1 MLLNIFKII
10 INQIENNNIMEMNY
24 TVEGSG
30 DKTIVFIHGLSDSL
44 EYWRVL
50 SSRLQDDYRIVL
62 YDIRGHGK
70 SPYKPFTIGLL
81 VDDLYN
87 LLLKLNI
94 EKTSLIGF
102 SMGGNVAL
110 SFAIKYPHIAD
121 RLVIMSSFSECDE
134 NLKSKFIELKTAIT
148 HSFEDFYDAIIH
160 YVIMDDVFNK
170 NRDVLEIVKRESAKN
185 ANLEAIANGIDM
197 GMDLNITDQLCE
209 IDNPTLILSG
219 REDDLI
225 SQDLTDIIKDN
236 IKNSNAVVFDN
247 IKHNLLVGKTVSEI
261 LKLIRQ
267 FI

>member
-1 MLLNIFKII
+1 
-10 INQIENNNIMEMNY
+10 MEMNY
-24 TVEGSG
+24 AVEGSG
-30 DKTIVFIHGLSDSL
+30 DKTVVFIHGLSDSM

-50 SSRLQDDYRIVL
+50 SSSLHDDYMMVL

-70 SPYKPFTIGLL
+70 SLYEPFTIDLL

-102 SMGGNVAL
+102 SLGGNIAL
-110 SFAIKYPHIAD
+110 SFAVKYPDIAE

-134 NLKSKFIELKTAIT
+134 NLKSKFKELRYAINK
-148 HSFEDFYDAIIH
+148 SYEDFYDAIIH
-160 YVIMDDVFNK
+160 YVIMDDVFNR
-170 NRDVLEIVKRESAKN
+170 NREVLEIVKRESAKT

-197 GMDLNITDQLCE
+197 GFDLNISDQLCG
-209 IDNPTLILSG
+209 IDNPTLILAG

-225 SQDLTDIIKDN
+225 SQDLTDIMKNN
-236 IKNSNAVVFDN
+236 IKNSNMVVFDD
-247 IKHNLLVGKTVSEI
+247 IKHNLLIGDNVSEI
-261 LKLIRQ
+261 LRLIRK

>member
-1 MLLNIFKII
+1 
-10 INQIENNNIMEMNY
+10 MEMNY
-24 TVEGSG
+24 VVEGNG
-30 DKTIVFIHGLSDSL
+30 EKTIVLIHGLSDSL

-50 SSRLQDDYRIVL
+50 SSSLHDDYRIVL

-70 SPYKPFTIGLL
+70 SLYEPFTIDLL

-102 SMGGNVAL
+102 SMGGNIAL
-110 SFAIKYPHIAD
+110 SFAMKYPDIAD
-121 RLVIMSSFSECDE
+121 RLMIMSSFSECDE
-134 NLKSKFIELKTAIT
+134 NLKSKFKELKTAVSN
-148 HSFEDFYDAIIH
+148 SFEDFYDAIIH

-197 GMDLNITDQLCE
+197 GMDFNITSQLNVL
-209 IDNPTLILSG
+209 DNPTLILAG

-225 SQDLTDIIKDN
+225 SQDLTDILEDN
-236 IKNSNAVVFDN
+236 IKNSRVIVFDD
-247 IKHNLLVGKTVSEI
+247 IKHNLLVGKNVSEI
-261 LKLIRQ
+261 LRLIRQ

>member
-1 MLLNIFKII
+1 MK
-10 INQIENNNIMEMNY
+10 MNY
-24 TVEGSG
+24 AVEGNG
-30 DKTIVFIHGLSDSL
+30 EKTIVFIHGLSDSL

-50 SSRLQDDYRIVL
+50 SSRLRDDYRIVS
-62 YDIRGHGK
+62 YDIRGHGN
-70 SPYKPFTIGLL
+70 SQYEPFTIDLL

-102 SMGGNVAL
+102 SMGGNIAL
-110 SFAIKYPHIAD
+110 SFAMKYPDIAD

-134 NLKSKFIELKTAIT
+134 NLKSKFKELKTAVSN
-148 HSFEDFYDAIIH
+148 SFEDFYDAIIH

-170 NRDVLEIVKRESAKN
+170 NRDVLEIVKRESAKK

-197 GMDLNITDQLCE
+197 GMDLNITNQLGNL
-209 IDNPTLILSG
+209 DNPTLILAG

-225 SQDLTDIIKDN
+225 SIDLINILKDN
-236 IKNSNAVVFDN
+236 IKNSKVIIFDE
-247 IKHNLLVGKTVSEI
+247 IKHNLLIGENISKI